1 MNSECAECAPRPAM
15 MVAMAPLPVPTLELA
30 FRVEARLGPLED
42 HGPTRAGHRRIIP
55 VIGGTIR
62 GPELDAEILPG
73 GADWQIL
80 RADGAVDVEARY
92 SARTREGELL
102 YLTSRGVRSG
112 DPAVLE
118 ALLRGE
124 RVDPADYYFRTAL
137 TVETSAPRLRHL
149 EHSVYVVV
157 AEREADVVRYDAYRL
172 S

>member
-1 MNSECAECAPRPAM
+1 
-15 MVAMAPLPVPTLELA
+15 MAPLPIPTLEFA
-30 FRVEARLGPLED
+30 FHVEARLGPLED
-42 HGPTRAGHRRIIP
+42 HGLTRAGHRRIIP
-55 VIGGTIR
+55 VVGGTIS
-62 GPELDAEILPG
+62 GPDLDAEILAG

-92 SARTREGELL
+92 SARTGDGELL

-124 RVDPADYYFRTAL
+124 DVDAAAYYFRTSV

-149 EHSVYVVV
+149 EHAIYVVA
-157 AEREADVVRYDAYRL
+157 AERASDAVRYDAYRV